1 MSALLQRTLDLVR
14 EDDGPT
20 ATEYAVMLALIA
32 ITALVT
38 MATFGQRL
46 EGIYAAIRGAVET
59 V

>member
-1 MSALLQRTLDLVR
+1 MSTLRRRILELMVG
-14 EDDGPT
+14 DDGPT

-46 EGIYAAIRGAVET
+46 DGIYAAIRGAVEA